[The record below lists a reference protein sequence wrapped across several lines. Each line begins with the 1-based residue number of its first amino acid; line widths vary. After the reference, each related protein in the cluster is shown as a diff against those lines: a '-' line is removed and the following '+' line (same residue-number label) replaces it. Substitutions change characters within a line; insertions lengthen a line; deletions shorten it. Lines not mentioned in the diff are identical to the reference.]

1 MLEPIRSVLGYYWP
15 KLTWKLYYWFM
26 DPQKVTLML
35 LVVAAVVM
43 VASKPRYRRR
53 MILACLALM
62 TAYWFLLSPL
72 FSVPATALLSSFVPA
87 DTGEAADAIVVL
99 DRGGRFQ
106 GDRYGQAL
114 DMVAAGR
121 ASNLLI
127 MGRARGA
134 EVLKAIDDDKRNLSP
149 QMLSA
154 VCVKTTKQEAESAAA
169 ALGARG
175 LQKIVLITDT
185 PHMLRAW
192 LTFQGLGFTVMP
204 HAEPLPADVG
214 NRERSLLAIREY
226 LGLVSYG
233 VLGRFQGQ
241 SPNTLPE
248 VAKAVADDFPA
259 DRCFMTADQIRQE
272 FMLS

>member
-1 MLEPIRSVLGYYWP
+1 MNP
-15 KLTWKLYYWFM
+15 K
-26 DPQKVTLML
+26 KVTLAL
-35 LVVAAVVM
+35 LVVAVVAM
-43 VASKPRYRRR
+43 VASKPKYRRR
-53 MILACLALM
+53 MVSVCLALM
-62 TAYWFLLSPL
+62 AAYWFLLSPL

-87 DTGEAADAIVVL
+87 DPGESADAVVVL
-99 DRGGRFQ
+99 ARAERFQ
-106 GDRYGQAL
+106 GDRYGKAL

-121 ASNLLI
+121 SSNLLI
-127 MGRARGA
+127 MGRSQGA
-134 EVLKAIDDDKRNLSP
+134 DVLRAIDQRNLSP
-149 QMLSA
+149 NMVSA

-175 LQKIVLITDT
+175 LKKIVLITDT

-204 HAEPLPADVG
+204 HVEPLPADVS

-259 DRCFMTADQIRQE
+259 DRCFMTADQIRQA

>member
-1 MLEPIRSVLGYYWP
+1 MLELLRSVLGHYWP
-15 KLTWKLYYWFM
+15 KLTWKLYYWFIN
-26 DPQKVTLML
+26 PKKVTLML
-35 LVVAAVVM
+35 LVIAAVAM
-43 VASKPRYRRR
+43 IASKPKYRRR
-53 MILACLALM
+53 MISACLALM

-72 FSVPATALLSSFVPA
+72 FSAPATALLSSFVPA
-87 DTGEAADAIVVL
+87 DTGESADAVVVL
-99 DRGGRFQ
+99 ARAGRLQ
-106 GDRYGQAL
+106 GDRYGKAL

-121 ASNLLI
+121 SSNLLI
-127 MGRARGA
+127 MGRAQGA
-134 EVLKAIDDDKRNLSP
+134 EVLKAIDNDERNLSP
-149 QMLSA
+149 NMISA
-154 VCVKTTKQEAESAAA
+154 VCVRTTKQEAESAAA
-169 ALGARG
+169 ALGSRG
-175 LQKIVLITDT
+175 LKKIVLITDT

-192 LTFQGLGFTVMP
+192 LTFKGLGFTVMP
-204 HAEPLPADVG
+204 HVEPLPADVS

-259 DRCFMTADQIRQE
+259 NRCFMTADQIRQQ